1 MNGVPGQRDLSNL
14 KKKKVNSYLLMAHVL
29 GEKVQEKILND
40 SLLQAQ
46 QVKSHLH
53 LLYIAQA

>member
-1 MNGVPGQRDLSNL
+1 VNGVPGQRDLS
-14 KKKKVNSYLLMAHVL
+14 KVNSYLLMAHVL